1 MRSLFFAVAVAAGL
15 FAAESQAQGTP
26 NAAAPGVNTTGATAP
41 GSSAQATRSR
51 TEQDAMS
58 TRIRKNRPAKRTYA
72 REESRRQL
80 TAEYNR
86 RARVFGR
93 ASADRWLA
101 TQRP

>member
-15 FAAESQAQGTP
+15 FAAESQAQGMPT
-26 NAAAPGVNTTGATAP
+26 ATAP
-41 GSSAQATRSR
+41 SVNTPSANTQATRVR
-51 TEQDAMS
+51 PEQDAMS

>member
-1 MRSLFFAVAVAAGL
+1 MRSLFFAVAMVAGL
-15 FAAESQAQGTP
+15 MAADSQAQETP
-26 NAAAPGVNTTGATAP
+26 VVNTVAP
-41 GSSAQATRSR
+41 DASSQTLPRVSN
-51 TEQDAMS
+51 QDAAS
-58 TRIRKNRPAKRTYA
+58 ARLRKNRPAKRSYA

-101 TQRP
+101 IQRQ